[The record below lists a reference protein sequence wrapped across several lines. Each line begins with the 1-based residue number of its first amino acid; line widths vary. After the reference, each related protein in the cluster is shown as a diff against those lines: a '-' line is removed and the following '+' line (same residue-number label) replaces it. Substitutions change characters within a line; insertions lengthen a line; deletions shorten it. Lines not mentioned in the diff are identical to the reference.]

1 MRGALAAQHLESAQ
15 ATVTAATQA
24 ADDPATA
31 LAMLAPIGAD
41 TDAARSLTSDPIWQ
55 LAQSL
60 PWVGPQLRAVARTAA
75 AIDDAVT
82 GGLTPLASVAGD
94 LATAA
99 LQPTDGVVDV
109 DRLAAAEPAAATAAQ
124 TLRRSADEV
133 GAIDRTPLLGR
144 LSRTVAH
151 AADVL
156 DAAADRADA
165 LRRATSLVPRML
177 GADGPRSTLVL
188 FQNNAE
194 WRSVGGVVG
203 AVAQIDASGG
213 RLTLSAQGSSGD
225 FAGLSGAPVASL
237 PADVQDLYGT
247 RPARYIQDTTQ
258 VPDFTVG
265 APLAQ
270 EMWRRVHGAKVDAVV
285 AVDPVTLS
293 YLLRA
298 TGPVRLPTGD
308 EMTADSAI
316 PLLLHDVYARY
327 PDPAAQDAFFRSASI
342 AVFQA
347 LTEGRAAPVALIDAV
362 TRASAERRLLVWN
375 ADAATQA
382 LLDGTTLQGALPVS
396 DAARTTIGVYLND
409 GTGSKMDYYL
419 RPRVET
425 AWCGSGTASVHVELR
440 SDAPDPRLL
449 PAYVTGAGTYGI
461 PPGDALT
468 GVYIYLPPGASVV
481 DQRSASD
488 SPIASGFA
496 GGTHDGRTVLKWSVE
511 LPPGRSA
518 SIDLEI
524 ALPETSVLDAVSTPT
539 RDPVEVPGT
548 GVCRFQAGEADTEP
562 SGNG

>member
-1 MRGALAAQHLESAQ
+1 M
-15 ATVTAATQA
+15 
-24 ADDPATA
+24 
-31 LAMLAPIGAD
+31 
-41 TDAARSLTSDPIWQ
+41 
-55 LAQSL
+55 
-60 PWVGPQLRAVARTAA
+60 
-75 AIDDAVT
+75 
-82 GGLTPLASVAGD
+82 
-94 LATAA
+94 
-99 LQPTDGVVDV
+99 
-109 DRLAAAEPAAATAAQ
+109 
-124 TLRRSADEV
+124 
-133 GAIDRTPLLGR
+133 
-144 LSRTVAH
+144 
-151 AADVL
+151 
-156 DAAADRADA
+156 
-165 LRRATSLVPRML
+165 
-177 GADGPRSTLVL
+177 
-188 FQNNAE
+188 
-194 WRSVGGVVG
+194 
-203 AVAQIDASGG
+203 
-213 RLTLSAQGSSGD
+213 
-225 FAGLSGAPVASL
+225 ASL

-539 RDPVEVPGT
+539 RDPAEVPGT